1 MNLSLLVLQLALQPT
16 NERFLVL
23 NSKEQCSGLPFV
35 YFKWRNF
42 LLEKLIGNS
51 RFSLFLK
58 KFRWLR

>member
-1 MNLSLLVLQLALQPT
+1 MMNLSLLVLQLALQPT

-23 NSKEQCSGLPFV
+23 NSKEQCSGLPLV

-51 RFSLFLK
+51 RFSLF
-58 KFRWLR
+58 